1 MFTQNSNQ
9 IEWRDRVK
17 QYICPSLWFP
27 VSFPVFSVQRYVF
40 KPGQRCRCWRRSGK
54 TFGEDSIAAWS
65 TSGSSW
71 VDSVEFVGICGE
83 FCAQKKV
90 GDLEPWNFMTFHLL
104 GIIIPTDKLIFF
116 RGVETTNQLMII
128 IVLICIDHD
137 HHDHIFIN
145 PPFVFSPLRTNQVG
159 LFQWPQVK
167 PKRRCFPWAF

>member
-1 MFTQNSNQ
+1 MSN
-9 IEWRDRVK
+9 K
-17 QYICPSLWFP
+17 TFICPSLWFP

-54 TFGEDSIAAWS
+54 TCGEDSIAAWS
-65 TSGSSW
+65 N
-71 VDSVEFVGICGE
+71 SVHTNWLLVG
-83 FCAQKKV
+83 
-90 GDLEPWNFMTFHLL
+90 GDWNHGILINFMTFHLL
-104 GIIIPTDKLIFF
+104 GIIIPTDEHIFF
-116 RGVETTNQLMII
+116 RGLEITNQLMII

-145 PPFVFSPLRTNQVG
+145 PPFEFSPLRTNQVG